1 MDLDVAVSYSNVDE
15 AGETIWTNQDVTV
28 TLTANEPVQDIEGW
42 TRVSDTV
49 LTKAYSQN
57 GTYSVT
63 VVSNDNQQKEVTYT
77 VAGIDKQAPNVS
89 VKGEGNGD
97 RFRKITGIAVHDTEG
112 VKELKV
118 NDTVTEINS
127 KKKSV

>member
-1 MDLDVAVSYSNVDE
+1 M
-15 AGETIWTNQDVTV
+15 

-63 VVSNDNQQKEVTYT
+63 VVSNDNQQKEVTT
-77 VAGIDKQAPNVS
+77 
-89 VKGEGNGD
+89 
-97 RFRKITGIAVHDTEG
+97 R
-112 VKELKV
+112 
-118 NDTVTEINS
+118 
-127 KKKSV
+127 